1 MYPVQR
7 TDKLKVNWR
16 QAAGEALL
24 LLLGVLL
31 ALGGQAWWEAR
42 VERENSREY
51 VDNLLLEV
59 QENRAG
65 LDRLIDRHSRYIA
78 AGTSMLNEIQGG
90 RADASADVILEQ
102 LRILGFFSDFRP
114 ATSALNNLVGSG
126 GFNLIDSSELRLAI
140 LKYAQGIDDHNVLQG
155 EQTDFFLQTF
165 VPVLGK
171 SIPLLDLQYVRDLE
185 GLPTQSAFKFD
196 PTILVETME
205 FENLIVRR
213 VSAERDALTYAQ
225 SLLELTSELQTLLQ
239 NKS

>member
-1 MYPVQR
+1 MQR

-65 LDRLIDRHSRYIA
+65 LDRLIERHSRYIA